1 MSKHLKEDYEII
13 DTYQHENEPGPS
25 HQNENPPG
33 SIFMDNV
40 DPVLEPNMTLDDISE
55 ATRAE
60 ILLYPGTDQS
70 KRRFFFKKHHMDYFR
85 YYELFDCW
93 NECFIK
99 SKLNSL
105 KFFVEFVE
113 IFR

>member
-70 KRRFFFKKHHMDYFR
+70 KRRFFFKKHHMD
-85 YYELFDCW
+85 W
-93 NECFIK
+93 
-99 SKLNSL
+99 
-105 KFFVEFVE
+105 
-113 IFR
+113 